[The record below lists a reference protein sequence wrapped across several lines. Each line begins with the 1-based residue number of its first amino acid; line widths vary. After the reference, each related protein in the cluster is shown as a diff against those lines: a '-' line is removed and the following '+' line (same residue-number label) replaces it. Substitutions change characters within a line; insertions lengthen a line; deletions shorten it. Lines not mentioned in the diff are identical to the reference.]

1 MNDDADLLE
10 AAQMYASHY
19 ALQVSELLGSG
30 IHGIVCVLESN
41 TDPGRRALK
50 VHRDSDAY
58 QREKIVYLRLRA
70 NRVDRILG
78 FNVPVLLRFDDA
90 FMAIEMTIVTPPFVL
105 DFAGAYLDSPPEF
118 SDQIWADWEAEKR
131 EQFGSLWDNVS
142 AVLSELK
149 LLGIYILDPSPSNI
163 RFH

>member
-1 MNDDADLLE
+1 
-10 AAQMYASHY
+10 MYASHY

-78 FNVPVLLRFDDA
+78 LNVPVLLRFDDA

-105 DFAGAYLDSPPEF
+105 DFAGAYLDPPRNTRIR
-118 SDQIWADWEAEKR
+118 SGPIGRPKSGNSLVR
-131 EQFGSLWDNVS
+131 FGTMCR
-142 AVLSELK
+142 
-149 LLGIYILDPSPSNI
+149 
-163 RFH
+163 RF